1 MAKNGLNNLSF
12 KFYNIKYAGRWFHH
26 FIMFQPDR
34 DVKAFYLEV
43 GVKDRGFIDSRGYS
57 NIFLKI

>member
-1 MAKNGLNNLSF
+1 MKYMMAKNGLNNLSF
-12 KFYNIKYAGRWFHH
+12 RVYNIKYTARWFHH

-43 GVKDRGFIDSRGYS
+43 GV
-57 NIFLKI
+57 NIRSF